1 MRGLDQH
8 FTGTGELSLAA
19 CGATLVNGN
28 GDETFSRANAL
39 QSLGYR
45 VAILRDSDKA
55 APAAAEAT
63 FLAGGGQV
71 FAWGG
76 GRALEQE
83 LFAALPDASV
93 TRLLDLAVE
102 AKDRALVDAHIKTIS
117 SGSTT
122 LVVLE
127 TDALINGFDAAS
139 RTLLGNAAARF
150 GWLKTITTMETA
162 GRTIVGPSYAAANA
176 SLTSVMDGVLNW
188 VEDGSR

>member
-1 MRGLDQH
+1 M
-8 FTGTGELSLAA
+8 
-19 CGATLVNGN
+19 
-28 GDETFSRANAL
+28 

-93 TRLLDLAVE
+93 ARLLELAVE
-102 AKDRALVDAHIKTIS
+102 AKDRALIDAHIKTIS

-122 LVVLE
+122 LIVLE

-150 GWLKTITTMETA
+150 GWLKTISTMETA
-162 GRTIVGPSYAAANA
+162 GRTIVGPSFAGANA
-176 SLTSVMDGVLNW
+176 SLTSVMDGVMDW